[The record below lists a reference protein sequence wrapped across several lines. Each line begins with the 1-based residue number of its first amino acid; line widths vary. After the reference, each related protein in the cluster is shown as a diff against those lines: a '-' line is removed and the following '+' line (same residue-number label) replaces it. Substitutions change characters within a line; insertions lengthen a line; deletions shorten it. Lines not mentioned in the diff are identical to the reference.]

1 MSVNDQ
7 QFSSSV
13 AERLERWVVENL
25 ESGSYLPA
33 EKVLAETYGVSRLT
47 IREAMRHLAGRGLID
62 TSQGRRAQV
71 TRIQSTPLVSFLT
84 YAAMREP
91 TSVLDLIEVRVALE
105 VQSASLA
112 ATRANRAGI
121 AAIESALAAMRAAA
135 DVADASQDD
144 SDNAEIVARYNEAD
158 VRFHEALALA
168 SGNRILSAL
177 LESIEVPLRQSF
189 DLSINN
195 QIVDGHVSL
204 NENVHAHAE
213 ILEFVRQGEARK
225 ASTAMRSHLKK
236 SERDLRAVLLSRMQ
250 LVPPGSANRKGSAR
264 TP

>member
-1 MSVNDQ
+1 VSVNDQ

-105 VQSASLA
+105 V
-112 ATRANRAGI
+112 R
-121 AAIESALAAMRAAA
+121 
-135 DVADASQDD
+135 
-144 SDNAEIVARYNEAD
+144 
-158 VRFHEALALA
+158 
-168 SGNRILSAL
+168 
-177 LESIEVPLRQSF
+177 
-189 DLSINN
+189 
-195 QIVDGHVSL
+195 
-204 NENVHAHAE
+204 
-213 ILEFVRQGEARK
+213 
-225 ASTAMRSHLKK
+225 
-236 SERDLRAVLLSRMQ
+236 
-250 LVPPGSANRKGSAR
+250 
-264 TP
+264 